1 MGMWGGSV
9 ARKTKDSPEN
19 PQLLERGQ
27 KQRAGFLISSYLRA
41 IAQEV
46 TEVVPDDSFKPGPPR
61 LVSKAESLAR
71 WLWQAALPRKEED
84 GTTTPPN
91 LDVAKLVLDRIDG
104 KPSVGGEDPTDGR
117 ETVPD
122 KISRMNAERVNKI
135 AEEVAVSE

>member
-1 MGMWGGSV
+1 M

-19 PQLLERGQ
+19 PDLIQRGA
-27 KQRAGFLISSYLRA
+27 KQRVGFLISSYLRA

-46 TEVVPDDSFKPGPPR
+46 TEVVEGDTPFGRPPGPPR

-71 WLWQAALPRKEED
+71 WLWQAALPHKEAD

>member
-1 MGMWGGSV
+1 
-9 ARKTKDSPEN
+9 
-19 PQLLERGQ
+19 
-27 KQRAGFLISSYLRA
+27 
-41 IAQEV
+41 
-46 TEVVPDDSFKPGPPR
+46 
-61 LVSKAESLAR
+61 
-71 WLWQAALPRKEED
+71 LWQAALPRKEED